1 MSGFAFAVFA
11 PLTHKWYGA
20 LEKRFPG
27 TSTKA
32 VLQRVAL
39 DQTGYAFFIL
49 STLFT
54 TMSLLEGKSAEQ
66 AAEKWR
72 SAIGPTMKVNWAIWF
87 ALRVVELKRELA
99 EADCRFAQACGATR
113 QYEVRSSGASRAR
126 CERRQRTC
134 ACTCA
139 SLVPC
144 FFPLLTFSCFGAHL
158 AFCVAASMD
167 DVPRYSSSQG
177 RAELCGH
184 ERLHRA
190 QLWTLR
196 QAVSV
201 A

>member
-139 SLVPC
+139 SSVPF
-144 FFPLLTFSCFGAHL
+144 FFPC
-158 AFCVAASMD
+158 
-167 DVPRYSSSQG
+167 
-177 RAELCGH
+177 
-184 ERLHRA
+184 
-190 QLWTLR
+190 
-196 QAVSV
+196 
-201 A
+201 